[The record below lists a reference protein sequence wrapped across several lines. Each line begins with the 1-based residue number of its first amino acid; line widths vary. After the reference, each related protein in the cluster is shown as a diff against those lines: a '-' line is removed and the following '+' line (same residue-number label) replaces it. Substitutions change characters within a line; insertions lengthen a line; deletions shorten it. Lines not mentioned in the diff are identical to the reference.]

1 MMSVYSCFKPSD
13 TSQPPMNSHRLGL
26 ESTLLEMQLY
36 DFKLESNCLA
46 KEAAIIFEENHGL
59 PGIVVTQEGQFL
71 GIISRRRFLES
82 LSRPYGLE
90 IFLKRPL
97 SILYNFAKTKPL
109 IFPSN
114 TLIVMGARRALQQ
127 SPEFL
132 YEPIVVQI
140 GLQYQL
146 LDVHDLL
153 VAQSQIHEL
162 TTQLLQKQTQS
173 KIMQTEKL
181 ASLGRM
187 MAGLAHEILN
197 PVNFIFG
204 NLGHLSEYT
213 HDILEVLSAY
223 SEEFTQPNSKIA
235 NLKESLELEFIV
247 KDLPQVVESMTL
259 GTERLMK
266 IISSLRTFSHM
277 DETTLQEVNIH
288 ECIDST
294 LLILNNRIKT
304 GIEVVKNYSELP
316 VVNGYSGQ
324 ISQVFMNILSNAI
337 DALMEKLDAQAV
349 AQKVTGQTNLWQPR
363 IEISTEVR
371 VQDTEQTSTGNE
383 RWVAILIKD
392 NGSGI
397 PLEIQQRIFET
408 FFTTKPVGKGTG
420 LGLAISNQI
429 ITEKHQGKLNLHSEL
444 GVGTQFEIL
453 LPLPLRPQVQPGN
466 EFIRLET
473 N

>member
-1 MMSVYSCFKPSD
+1 MSL
-13 TSQPPMNSHRLGL
+13 Q
-26 ESTLLEMQLY
+26 STLLEMQLY
-36 DFKLESNCLA
+36 DFKLEFNCLA
-46 KEAAIIFEENHGL
+46 KEAALLFEENPVL
-59 PGIVVTQEGQFL
+59 PGIIVTQEGEFI

-97 SILYNFAKTKPL
+97 SILYNFAQTEPL
-109 IFPSN
+109 IFQSN
-114 TLIVMGARRALQQ
+114 TLIVMAARRALQRD
-127 SPEFL
+127 SEFL
-132 YEPIVVQI
+132 YEPIVVQV
-140 GLQYQL
+140 GSQYQL

-197 PVNFIFG
+197 PVNFIYG

-213 HDILEVLSAY
+213 QNVLELLSTYDA
-223 SEEFTQPNSKIA
+223 EFIQPNPKIEA
-235 NLKESLELEFIV
+235 LKESLELDFIV

-259 GTERLMK
+259 GTERLIK

-304 GIEVVKNYSELP
+304 GIEVIKTYGELP
-316 VVNGYSGQ
+316 LLNGYSGQ
-324 ISQVFMNILSNAI
+324 LSQVFMNILSNAI
-337 DALMEKLDAQAV
+337 DALMEKWDAQA
-349 AQKVTGQTNLWQPR
+349 ASQKQVGRVIEQTNFWQPQ

-371 VQDTEQTSTGNE
+371 VQEIEQTSTDNG

-392 NGSGI
+392 NGTGI

-420 LGLAISNQI
+420 LGLAISHQI
-429 ITEKHQGKLNLHSEL
+429 ITEKHQGKLNLTSQA

-453 LPLPLRPQVQPGN
+453 LPL
-466 EFIRLET
+466 I
-473 N
+473 

>member
-1 MMSVYSCFKPSD
+1 MD
-13 TSQPPMNSHRLGL
+13 LQ
-26 ESTLLEMQLY
+26 STLLEMQLY

-46 KEAAIIFEENHGL
+46 KEAAILFEENSAL
-59 PGIVVTQEGQFL
+59 PGIIVTQEEQFI

-97 SILYNFAKTKPL
+97 SILYNFAQTEPL

-114 TLIVMGARRALQQ
+114 TLIVMAARRTLQRE
-127 SPEFL
+127 PEFL
-132 YEPIVVQI
+132 YEPIVVQV
-140 GLQYQL
+140 GSQYQL

-213 HDILEVLSAY
+213 QDVLELLSAY
-223 SEEFTQPNSKIA
+223 DEEITQPNPRIDD
-235 NLKESLELEFIV
+235 LKESIELDFLV

-259 GTERLMK
+259 GTERLLK

-277 DETTLQEVNIH
+277 DETTLQEVNIY

-304 GIEVVKNYSELP
+304 GIEVIKNYGDLP
-316 VVNGYSGQ
+316 LVNGYSGQ
-324 ISQVFMNILSNAI
+324 LSQVFMNILSNAI
-337 DALMEKLDAQAV
+337 DALMEKLEVSQKQAPT
-349 AQKVTGQTNLWQPR
+349 VTGQANLWQPR

-371 VQDTEQTSTGNE
+371 VEEVEQTSTDNK

-420 LGLAISNQI
+420 LGLAISHQI
-429 ITEKHQGKLNLHSEL
+429 ITEKHQGKLNLTSQP
-444 GVGTQFEIL
+444 GMGTQFEIL
-453 LPLPLRPQVQPGN
+453 LPL
-466 EFIRLET
+466 I
-473 N
+473 

>member
-1 MMSVYSCFKPSD
+1 MISVYSSKLSD
-13 TSQPPMNSHRLGL
+13 TSQSPLNSPRMGL
-26 ESTLLEMQLY
+26 QSTLLEMQLY
-36 DFKLESNCLA
+36 DFKLEFNCLA
-46 KEAAIIFEENHGL
+46 KEAALIFEENPVI
-59 PGIVVTQEGQFL
+59 PGIIVTQEREFIGM
-71 GIISRRRFLES
+71 ISRRRFLES

-97 SILYNFAKTKPL
+97 SILYNFAQTEPL

-114 TLIVMGARRALQQ
+114 TLIVMAARRALQRD
-127 SPEFL
+127 PEFL
-132 YEPIVVQI
+132 YEPIVVQVES
-140 GLQYQL
+140 QYQL

-197 PVNFIFG
+197 PVNFIYG

-213 HDILEVLSAY
+213 QDILELVSAY
-223 SEEFTQPNSKIA
+223 DEEFTQPNQRIDDF
-235 NLKESLELEFIV
+235 KESIELDFIV
-247 KDLPQVVESMTL
+247 KDLPQVVESMAL
-259 GTERLMK
+259 GTERLLK

-277 DETTLQEVNIH
+277 DETSLQEVNIY

-304 GIEVVKNYSELP
+304 GIEIIKNYGELP
-316 VVNGYSGQ
+316 LVKGYSGQ
-324 ISQVFMNILSNAI
+324 LSQVFMNILSNGI
-337 DALMEKLDAQAV
+337 DALMEKLEV
-349 AQKVTGQTNLWQPR
+349 SQKQGAIVTGQANLWQPR

-371 VQDTEQTSTGNE
+371 GEEIEQTSTDNQQ
-383 RWVAILIKD
+383 WVAILIKD

-420 LGLAISNQI
+420 LGLAISHQI
-429 ITEKHQGKLNLHSEL
+429 ITEKHQGKLNLTSEL

-453 LPLPLRPQVQPGN
+453 LPL
-466 EFIRLET
+466 I
-473 N
+473 

>member
-1 MMSVYSCFKPSD
+1 MMSLYSSSKLSH
-13 TSQPPMNSHRLGL
+13 TSQPPMNPPRLGL

-46 KEAAIIFEENHGL
+46 KEAAIIFEENPVL
-59 PGIVVTQEGQFL
+59 PGIIIMQEGQFL

-97 SILYNFAKTKPL
+97 SILYNFAQTEPL

-114 TLIVMGARRALQQ
+114 TLIVMGARRALQRE
-127 SPEFL
+127 PEFL
-132 YEPIVVQI
+132 YEPIVVQV
-140 GLQYQL
+140 GLLYQL

-173 KIMQTEKL
+173 KTMQTEKL

-204 NLGHLSEYT
+204 NLKHLSEYT
-213 HDILEVLSAY
+213 QDVLEVLSAY
-223 SEEFTQPNSKIA
+223 GEEFPQPNLKIDD
-235 NLKESLELEFIV
+235 LKESIDLEFLV
-247 KDLPQVVESMTL
+247 KDLPQVVDSMTL

-277 DETTLQEVNIH
+277 DEATLQEVKIH

-294 LLILNNRIKT
+294 LLILNNRLKT

-316 VVNGYSGQ
+316 LVKGYSGQ
-324 ISQVFMNILSNAI
+324 LSQVFMNLLSNAI
-337 DALMEKLDAQAV
+337 DALMEKLEAQAES
-349 AQKVTGQTNLWQPR
+349 QKQAEIVTGQTNLWQPR

-371 VQDTEQTSTGNE
+371 VQKTEQTSTDNE

-420 LGLAISNQI
+420 LGLAISHQI
-429 ITEKHQGKLNLHSEL
+429 ITEKHQGKLNLDSQL
-444 GVGTQFEIL
+444 GIGTQFEIL
-453 LPLPLRPQVQPGN
+453 LPLS
-466 EFIRLET
+466 
-473 N
+473 

>member
-1 MMSVYSCFKPSD
+1 MISVYSSSKLSD
-13 TSQPPMNSHRLGL
+13 TSRSPLNPHRMSLQ
-26 ESTLLEMQLY
+26 STLLEMQLY
-36 DFKLESNCLA
+36 DFKLEFNCLA
-46 KEAAIIFEENHGL
+46 KEAALLFEENPVL
-59 PGIVVTQEGQFL
+59 PGIIVTQEGEFI

-97 SILYNFAKTKPL
+97 SILYNFAQTEPL
-109 IFPSN
+109 IFQSN
-114 TLIVMGARRALQQ
+114 TLIVMAARRALQRD
-127 SPEFL
+127 SEFL
-132 YEPIVVQI
+132 YEPIVVQV
-140 GLQYQL
+140 GSQYQL

-197 PVNFIFG
+197 PVNFIYG

-213 HDILEVLSAY
+213 QNVLELLSTYDA
-223 SEEFTQPNSKIA
+223 EFIQPNPKIEA
-235 NLKESLELEFIV
+235 LKESLELDFIV

-259 GTERLMK
+259 GTERLIK

-304 GIEVVKNYSELP
+304 GIEVIKTYGELP
-316 VVNGYSGQ
+316 LLNGYSGQ
-324 ISQVFMNILSNAI
+324 LSQVFMNILSNAI
-337 DALMEKLDAQAV
+337 DALMEKWDAQA
-349 AQKVTGQTNLWQPR
+349 ASQKQVGRVIEQTNFWQPQ

-371 VQDTEQTSTGNE
+371 VQEIEQTSTDNG

-392 NGSGI
+392 NGTGI

-420 LGLAISNQI
+420 LGLAISHQI
-429 ITEKHQGKLNLHSEL
+429 ITEKHQGKLNLTSQA

-453 LPLPLRPQVQPGN
+453 LPL
-466 EFIRLET
+466 I
-473 N
+473 